1 MASKRSQVQSNLP
14 VIETNQ
20 PVARVID
27 TFAPAA
33 APAKTPNRTAN
44 ILETLINFGQ
54 SQNDRILAKRKAEQ
68 EALEK
73 RERDALNL
81 AFLENP
87 DQFAQDLRLGKFK
100 NLTSPAQLLAGE
112 HMGVRLAR
120 KYNVFLREEYAKAGL
135 AESDD
140 ASAFFEF
147 ENGMRT
153 QFIQDNGDAFTKEG
167 VSAGFSKNFRQYIQS
182 LDSTHTSTANT
193 NLKANQET
201 AFKDVI
207 YTNID
212 GFLAGRVSNEDFG
225 NNIRIGQSDA
235 KLGYN
240 FDNNK
245 ANTLTVDALISYAR
259 DTPDISFAQARGIL
273 NLANFIQ
280 TSPGSTLSGTKEASF
295 KIGQA
300 NAAIDDEEE
309 RENDKKTKAYKTQKL
324 MVTDTIT
331 SKIQAALKADP
342 TVSLET
348 ILTPDELKKAQEFY
362 PKYLQD
368 FDTYQDFFQN
378 QSAERLEGSAVINLR
393 QQILAS
399 PTRDKARLLLDSMV
413 SNGKLKGDAS
423 VFGTLVQDIQKI
435 PTEETTKPRPQF
447 TRDALYQSSYR
458 LLGGQITVDGNYM
471 AGSVPPTPDKT
482 AKLEYFNFAFLD
494 LYLGVTLI
502 NGKAYA
508 DMSRIEQANAV
519 RDLYNQAKDF
529 TPNE

>member
-1 MASKRSQVQSNLP
+1 MASKRSQVRSNLP

-73 RERDALNL
+73 QETDALNL

-167 VSAGFSKNFRQYIQS
+167 VSAGFSKSFRQYIQS

-207 YTNID
+207 FTNID

-240 FDNNK
+240 FDNNT
-245 ANTLTVDALISYAR
+245 ANTLTVDALISYAKE
-259 DTPDISFAQARGIL
+259 TPDISFAQARGIL

-324 MVTDTIT
+324 MVTDNIT
-331 SKIQAALKADP
+331 SKIMSALQTDPSQTLESILSPTEMAKANEYYP
-342 TVSLET
+342 TY
-348 ILTPDELKKAQEFY
+348 LKDFAQ
-362 PKYLQD
+362 
-368 FDTYQDFFQN
+368 YQSFFQKEN
-378 QSAERLEGSAVINLR
+378 TEVLEGNELINMR
-393 QQILAS
+393 QELSTTTSRA
-399 PTRDKARLLLDSMV
+399 KAMEMLNTFV
-413 SNGKLKGDAS
+413 SSDRLKGDATA
-423 VFGTLVQDIQKI
+423 FGTLFAQVQQI
-435 PTEETTKPRPQF
+435 PLDEKAKTPKPFSTDPYF
-447 TRDALYQSSYR
+447 R
-458 LLGGQITVDGNYM
+458 LRYSQLGGVVTEAGGFVSTGNKDE
-471 AGSVPPTPDKT
+471 PTNKR
-482 AKLEYFNFAFLD
+482 LVEFSNQFID
-494 LYLGVTLI
+494 LYLS
-502 NGKAYA
+502 AEYA
-508 DMSRIEQANAV
+508 GMTAVEKNAAV
-519 RDLYNQAKDF
+519 LKMFEDVSKLEF
-529 TPNE
+529 